1 MFNES
6 NNYILNKRISE
17 INSNFNN
24 LKNVKNDILKAV
36 NLCKKTL
43 PKNRIFFC
51 GNGGSA
57 SDAMHISA
65 ELLGKYM
72 KDRKALPAICLN
84 SNVSAM
90 TAIAN
95 DYNYNKIFA
104 RQLEGLGKTGDLVFA
119 ISTSGTSKNIL
130 EVLKKAKKMKLNS
143 ILLTGKN
150 NKKFN
155 VDLCIKAPAKR
166 VDRIQ
171 ELHITI
177 LHLICELVEFK
188 F

>member
-1 MFNES
+1 
-6 NNYILNKRISE
+6 
-17 INSNFNN
+17 
-24 LKNVKNDILKAV
+24 
-36 NLCKKTL
+36 
-43 PKNRIFFC
+43 
-51 GNGGSA
+51 
-57 SDAMHISA
+57 
-65 ELLGKYM
+65 
-72 KDRKALPAICLN
+72 
-84 SNVSAM
+84 
-90 TAIAN
+90 
-95 DYNYNKIFA
+95 
-104 RQLEGLGKTGDLVFA
+104 
-119 ISTSGTSKNIL
+119 
-130 EVLKKAKKMKLNS
+130 MKLNS